1 MLRFILLSILFTIIF
16 RKIWSFFLY
25 LRRVLGGDNQ
35 NEICRTDYD
44 VRREP
49 QSQKRKKIFKEN
61 EGEYVE
67 YEEVN

>member
-16 RKIWSFFLY
+16 RKVWSFFLY

-35 NEICRTDYD
+35 NEIRRTDYD
-44 VRREP
+44 VRRKP

-61 EGEYVE
+61 DGEYVE

>member
-16 RKIWSFFLY
+16 RKIWSFFIY

-35 NEICRTDYD
+35 NEIRRTDYD

>member
-35 NEICRTDYD
+35 NEIRRTDYD